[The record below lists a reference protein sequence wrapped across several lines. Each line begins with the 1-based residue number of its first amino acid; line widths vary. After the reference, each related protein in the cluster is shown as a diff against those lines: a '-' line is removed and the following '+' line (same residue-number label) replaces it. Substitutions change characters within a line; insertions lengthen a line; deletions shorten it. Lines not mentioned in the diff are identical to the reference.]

1 MTRRSAEACAC
12 SCGWQVGG
20 GVQISG
26 IATLTNTNVY
36 RNIAISVSP
45 FEPAV
50 MCSPLPPAAGTLARA
65 HGWLTGRGT
74 RRFGHS
80 NDDQHQGVFQRRIL
94 GVLSSRTCRDVF
106 SVARWDKSGTTL
118 VSMCGWQHGGGLR
131 IQGTATLT
139 NTNVYKNRVFA
150 WVCSPAEP
158 SSLNSQPAPRV
169 LMVGICT
176 GRRTP
181 NRQGRHGNA
190 DQHQRVPES
199 GRLGVL
205 AC

>member
-20 GVQISG
+20 GVQILG

-65 HGWLTGRGT
+65 HGWLAGRGT
-74 RRFGHS
+74 RRYGHS
-80 NDDQHQGVFQRRIL
+80 NADQHQGVFQHRTV

-106 SVARWDKSGTTL
+106 SVARWDKSGK
-118 VSMCGWQHGGGLR
+118 H
-131 IQGTATLT
+131 
-139 NTNVYKNRVFA
+139 
-150 WVCSPAEP
+150 
-158 SSLNSQPAPRV
+158 V
-169 LMVGICT
+169 LMWLAVWRGAQNP
-176 GRRTP
+176 G
-181 NRQGRHGNA
+181 HGNA
-190 DQHQRVPES
+190 DQHKRVQES
-199 GRLGVL
+199 RPSLGVL